1 VSAPGELPSDR
12 FVRPVA
18 QRVSRTVSG
27 AAALPL
33 LLGFAG
39 AQRVAGGV
47 HALAARVPARPVA
60 PPARPLEP
68 LSADAAY
75 GRIMAAVP
83 PPSAISTS
91 VAMRALAGGLHD
103 WPLMLLTAKPERA
116 LLGFRYPR
124 GFRHRVFAGADGE
137 PIAALLGLQP
147 EPARPAVVLCHGAMT
162 TKHFDYVRR
171 TALRLHALGLHV
183 LAIDLRG
190 FGVTALTSA
199 APSSTGFKEGEDVC
213 AAAEFLRGLGAT
225 RVAAIG
231 FSLGGAAVLN
241 AARVASERPGCALD
255 GGILSLSAP
264 TDMASSLDRASRRP
278 PLRDRFFGTWLTLR
292 AAATSRARAEGW
304 TTRPVSP
311 LEAVEQISAPYY
323 GMSAHDL
330 ALRSSAVAFA
340 ADVRVPVLHVHAAD
354 DVVVPVAQARALRDA
369 AAGNPHVRVLILPH
383 GGHAAF
389 DLAAPALQAAL
400 EREWTRVSSLLSNHK
415 DTLK

>member
-1 VSAPGELPSDR
+1 VTTPCELPSDR

-18 QRVSRTVSG
+18 QRVSRAVSS
-27 AAALPL
+27 AAAVPL
-33 LLGFAG
+33 LLGFTG
-39 AQRVAGGV
+39 AQRLAGGV
-47 HALAARVPARPVA
+47 HALAARVPAG
-60 PPARPLEP
+60 PPAAPAAPL
-68 LSADAAY
+68 AALTAEEAWALVE
-75 GRIMAAVP
+75 AAVP
-83 PPSAISTS
+83 APAEITAS
-91 VAMRALAGGLHD
+91 VAVRALTGGLHD

-124 GFRHRVFAGADGE
+124 GFRHRVFTGADGE
-137 PIAALLGLQP
+137 PIAALLGLHD
-147 EPARPAVVLCHGAMT
+147 ERARPAVVLCHGAMT
-162 TKHFDYVRR
+162 TKQFDYVRR
-171 TALRLHALGLHV
+171 AALRLYALGLHV

-213 AAAEFLRGLGAT
+213 AAAEFLRDLGAT

-255 GGILSLSAP
+255 GGLLSLSAP
-264 TDMASSLDRASRRP
+264 TDMASSLDHASRRP
-278 PLRDRFFGTWLTLR
+278 PLSDRFFGTWLTLR

-311 LEAVEQISAPYY
+311 LEAVERLSAPYY
-323 GMSAHDL
+323 RMSAHDL
-330 ALRSSAVAFA
+330 AVRSSAIGFA
-340 ADVRVPVLHVHAAD
+340 ASLRVPVLHVHARD
-354 DVVVPVAQARALRDA
+354 DIVVPVAHAEALREA
-369 AAGNPHVRVLILPH
+369 AAGNPNVRVLVLPH

-400 EREWTRVSSLLSNHK
+400 EREWTRVATSL
-415 DTLK
+415 